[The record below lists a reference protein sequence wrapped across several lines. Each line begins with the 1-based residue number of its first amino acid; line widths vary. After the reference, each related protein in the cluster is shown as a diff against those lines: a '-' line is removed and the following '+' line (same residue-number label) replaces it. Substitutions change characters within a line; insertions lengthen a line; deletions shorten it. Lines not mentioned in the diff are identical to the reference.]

1 MEKQI
6 VQLKIKRFAV
16 KGDDALK
23 KLSFEESI
31 NKLEEIVKKL
41 ECGEESLESSLKLF
55 EEGSKLSVN
64 CYKTLKNA
72 EQKIS
77 TLSQKEIEFEK

>member
-16 KGDDALK
+16 KGDDELK
-23 KLSFEESI
+23 KLNFEESI

-72 EQKIS
+72 EQKVS

>member
-72 EQKIS
+72 EQKVS

>member
-1 MEKQI
+1 M
-6 VQLKIKRFAV
+6 

-55 EEGSKLSVN
+55 EEGSKLSVS